1 MLSETIVSRPFMT
14 GRCLVGRGPR
24 AGARPGLRP
33 SDQMSV
39 ILAPAT
45 PRQLANRYLE
55 GVAEP
60 NPLTTLWM
68 GSLGLGD
75 LGL

>member
-1 MLSETIVSRPFMT
+1 M
-14 GRCLVGRGPR
+14 
-24 AGARPGLRP
+24 RP

-39 ILAPAT
+39 MPAPAT
-45 PRQLANRYLE
+45 PRQFAYRYVE

-60 NPLTTLWM
+60 NPLTAPSM
-68 GSLGLGD
+68 GPLGLGH

>member
-1 MLSETIVSRPFMT
+1 MP
-14 GRCLVGRGPR
+14 
-24 AGARPGLRP
+24 
-33 SDQMSV
+33 
-39 ILAPAT
+39 PAT
-45 PRQLANRYLE
+45 PRQLANRYVE

-75 LGL
+75 VGL